1 MKKIKIDKRAYK
13 IVIFLIG
20 VVLLLGLINA
30 GFGSTYIP
38 EISGKDTLQIPIGSS
53 SDYFI
58 YPQNSEDK
66 ILLVKVKILN
76 GSNLLTNTLQ
86 EIYEVPINTS
96 SDEFPIKLIFKL
108 NNDTLLIGKEFFF
121 AYELLSTLK
130 GNETEGLVTFNPIGY
145 KKTFYIKG
153 INPVIV
159 SSNNTQNNTPIPH
172 THTTNSGGNPIIV
185 NNTQIHNTPIQ
196 NISPRINEPQLKT
209 DEPKLTEISII
220 PTSTLSDFLK
230 KINWKYGLFG
240 VFGLI
245 ILIVI
250 VLIIKAYSNGSN
262 KDYYNYNNQDIR

>member
-1 MKKIKIDKRAYK
+1 MKKIDRIYK
-13 IVIFLIG
+13 IMIFLIG
-20 VVLLLGLINA
+20 IILFLGLINA

-38 EISGKDTLQIPIGSS
+38 EINGKDTLQIPIGSS
-53 SDYFI
+53 SNYFI

-76 GSNLLTNTLQ
+76 GSNLITNTLQ

-108 NNDTLLIGKEFFF
+108 NNDTSLIGKEFFF

-153 INPVIV
+153 IEPIIQSV
-159 SSNNTQNNTPIPH
+159 NNTQNNTPTPH
-172 THTTNSGGNPIIV
+172 THTTSGGGNIPIII
-185 NNTQIHNTPIQ
+185 NNTIQ
-196 NISPRINEPQLKT
+196 NITPKINEPQPKT
-209 DEPKLTEISII
+209 DEPKITQIAVI